1 LISSI
6 KYYFQLLKFRLSFTV
21 VISATAGYLIGVEN
35 FDYIEL
41 ILLALG
47 GFLVTGSAN
56 GFNQIL
62 EKDYDK
68 LMLRT
73 MHRPLPE
80 KNLTILS
87 SLIFSFVIGVLGL
100 YLLSMIK
107 PHGSFYGFLSKSSA
121 FGLLS
126 LMIYVLSYTPLKRM
140 STVSI
145 FVGAIPGAIPV
156 LLGWVAATD
165 DFGIA
170 VGLLFAI
177 QFLWQFPH
185 FISISWIRDNEYK
198 KAGFKM
204 MYGEKKGKYPAAIA
218 LITSII
224 MTAVSVLPFF
234 LDLKLISLSI
244 VSFTLI
250 LALGIWFTSNSYK
263 LFKTPD
269 DSIAKKLMMSSL
281 IYLPFMQLIFVVDK
295 WVIIWFF

>member
-1 LISSI
+1 MISSI

-35 FDYIEL
+35 FNYIEL

-80 KNLTILS
+80 KNLTTLN

>member
-1 LISSI
+1 MISSI

-80 KNLTILS
+80 KNLTTLN
-87 SLIFSFVIGVLGL
+87 SLIFSFTIGVLGL

-281 IYLPFMQLIFVVDK
+281 IYLPFMQFIFVVDK

>member
-1 LISSI
+1 MISSI

-80 KNLTILS
+80 KNLTTLN
-87 SLIFSFVIGVLGL
+87 SLIFSFTIGVLGL

-145 FVGAIPGAIPV
+145 FIGAIPGAIPV
-156 LLGWVAATD
+156 LLG
-165 DFGIA
+165 
-170 VGLLFAI
+170 L
-177 QFLWQFPH
+177 
-185 FISISWIRDNEYK
+185 
-198 KAGFKM
+198 
-204 MYGEKKGKYPAAIA
+204 
-218 LITSII
+218 
-224 MTAVSVLPFF
+224 
-234 LDLKLISLSI
+234 
-244 VSFTLI
+244 
-250 LALGIWFTSNSYK
+250 
-263 LFKTPD
+263 
-269 DSIAKKLMMSSL
+269 SL
-281 IYLPFMQLIFVVDK
+281 IH
-295 WVIIWFF
+295 IWRCRRRG